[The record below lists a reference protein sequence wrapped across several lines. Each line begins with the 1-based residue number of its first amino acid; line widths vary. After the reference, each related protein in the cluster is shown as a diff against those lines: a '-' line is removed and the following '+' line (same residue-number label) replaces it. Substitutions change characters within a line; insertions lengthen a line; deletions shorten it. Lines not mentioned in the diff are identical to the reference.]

1 MPGPEIVEAQRPP
14 LSERVEAPPTYLPRH
29 PLVAEWRPIGDGDV
43 NAVLAQP
50 DILKRL
56 LDLGAINEGPGS
68 PEQLAQFLK
77 DERVR
82 WAKLV
87 KDINLQP
94 E

>member
-1 MPGPEIVEAQRPP
+1 
-14 LSERVEAPPTYLPRH
+14 
-29 PLVAEWRPIGDGDV
+29 V

-56 LDLGAINEGPGS
+56 LDLGAINEGPGT
-68 PEQLAQFLK
+68 PEQLAQFFR

-87 KDINLQP
+87 KDIGLQP